1 MIQPQTLLKLDTPR
15 IPQHHIQALPSPQPH
30 DMLHIQ
36 PTPMQ
41 IAGKRPPKRV
51 RITCSHWSSLSEV
64 VAYLP

>member
-15 IPQHHIQALPSPQPH
+15 IPQHHIQALPSP
-30 DMLHIQ
+30 Q